1 MPYLPKIGL
10 PVSPRRGRFD
20 LSSCPGAVWDGKKRG
35 EGGVNVCNGD
45 PGLMY
50 RPTFEWPE

>member
-1 MPYLPKIGL
+1 MIYLDF
-10 PVSPRRGRFD
+10 PVPFGE
-20 LSSCPGAVWDGKKRG
+20 VQKKKG

-45 PGLMY
+45 PCLMY

>member
-20 LSSCPGAVWDGKKRG
+20 LFFLPVPFGEVKKRG